1 MQVLFCLAC
10 TDCRNK
16 TFTNKQ
22 HLYRGRFRLPLVAIY
37 IKYYLK
43 SAHIVFAKAVLQNE
57 LPHEKV

>member
-1 MQVLFCLAC
+1 MQVIFYLAC

-16 TFTNKQ
+16 IFTNKRDR
-22 HLYRGRFRLPLVAIY
+22 YRSTFRLPLVATY

-43 SAHIVFAKAVLQNE
+43 SAHIVFAKAILQNE